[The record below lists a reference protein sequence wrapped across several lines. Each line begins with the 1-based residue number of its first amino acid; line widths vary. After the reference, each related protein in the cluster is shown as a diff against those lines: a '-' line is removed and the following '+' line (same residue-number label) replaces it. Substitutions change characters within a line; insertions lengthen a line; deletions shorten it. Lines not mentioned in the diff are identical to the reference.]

1 MRRGELVR
9 FFESHLMRDRFS
21 SRRQLGTTLLEAL
34 IAILVLSFGV
44 LAMSRLQIHL
54 RLSSDIS
61 RQRSEAVR
69 LAQEDLEQLRAFSVI
84 GAEGSARSY
93 SEIINTRRLIG
104 STTGYAS
111 NTQYELVR
119 KIADAGVLQ
128 ARAVLISVSW
138 TDRAGGAQKV
148 ALDSMISRSDPALGG
163 ALGLTPGGA
172 GANTAHGANARS
184 ILVPRMARDMG
195 NGTSVFKPASGGT
208 VAFVFANGSGLIT
221 ARCNVSP
228 TAAVA
233 DLRPAVLI
241 NCMTATAYLLGGV
254 IRFTTSSPPNATKA
268 DDLPL
273 ASLLTLTLTGGNYAN
288 APYCASESIVTPG
301 GDRYLAY
308 HCAVHPLASG
318 LWWGRSSV
326 TPVGWTLGTDKAQ
339 HRVCRYSVDLD
350 NSGSVDTNFEHP
362 ASYSAVDRSLTN
374 QNFLVIPGH
383 ETCPASTTDA

>member
-1 MRRGELVR
+1 MRRRELAQ
-9 FFESHLMRDRFS
+9 FFGFLRMRDRFS

-119 KIADAGVLQ
+119 KIDDAGVPQ
-128 ARAVLISVSW
+128 ARAVSISVSW

-148 ALDSMISRSDPALGG
+148 NLDSMISRSDPTHSG
-163 ALGLTPGGA
+163 ALSLMPA
-172 GANTAHGANARS
+172 GAAANGANARS

-195 NGTSVFKPASGGT
+195 NGTSVFKPASFGT

-221 ARCNVSP
+221 ARCNVNP
-228 TAAVA
+228 MTAVA

-241 NCMTATAYLLGGV
+241 NCMTATAYLLSGV
-254 IRFTTSSPPNATKA
+254 IRFTASSPPNAAKA

-308 HCAVHPLASG
+308 HCAVYPLASG

-326 TPVGWTLGTDKAQ
+326 TPVGWALGTDKAQ

-362 ASYSAVDRSLTN
+362 ASYSAADRALTN

-383 ETCPASTTDA
+383 ETCPASTADA

>member
-1 MRRGELVR
+1 MRRRELAQ
-9 FFESHLMRDRFS
+9 FFGCLRMRDRFS
-21 SRRQLGTTLLEAL
+21 PRRQLGTTLLEAL
-34 IAILVLSFGV
+34 IAMLVLSFSV

-119 KIADAGVLQ
+119 KIDDAGVPQ
-128 ARAVLISVSW
+128 ARAVSISVSW

-148 ALDSMISRSDPALGG
+148 NLDSMISRSDPTHSG
-163 ALGLTPGGA
+163 ALSLMPA
-172 GANTAHGANARS
+172 GAAANGANARS

-195 NGTSVFKPASGGT
+195 NGTSVFKPASFGT

-221 ARCNVSP
+221 ARCNVNP
-228 TAAVA
+228 MTAVA
-233 DLRPAVLI
+233 ELRPAVLI
-241 NCMTATAYLLGGV
+241 NCMTATAYLLSGV
-254 IRFTTSSPPNATKA
+254 IRFTASSPPNAAKA